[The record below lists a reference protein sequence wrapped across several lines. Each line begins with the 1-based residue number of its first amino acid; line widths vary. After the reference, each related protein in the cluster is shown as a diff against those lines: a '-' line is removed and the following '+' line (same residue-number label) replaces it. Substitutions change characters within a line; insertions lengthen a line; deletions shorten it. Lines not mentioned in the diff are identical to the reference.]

1 MTTPTTTPTAPV
13 KPPASTSEKPAKP
26 ASKRVGGP
34 HVTGGSRDARW
45 IAAAVL
51 EVMAGIRTPTDAA
64 NALAISMPR
73 YYILEKRALEGLI
86 TACEPRPRGPSHR
99 PDQEVEVLR
108 LQVARLEQDVARSQ
122 ALARA
127 AQRTIGLAP
136 PVKPVARK
144 ADAPGKKH
152 RRRRPVV
159 RALRVIHR
167 LQSDPATSEGQTTAD
182 LGLTV
187 TDGQP

>member
-1 MTTPTTTPTAPV
+1 MNAQTNTATAPV
-13 KPPASTSEKPAKP
+13 QPVDSTGQRSNKPAG
-26 ASKRVGGP
+26 KRVSGP
-34 HVTGGSRDARW
+34 NVTGGSRDARR

-51 EVMAGIRTPTDAA
+51 EVMAGVRTPTDAA
-64 NALAISMPR
+64 SALTISMPR

-86 TACEPRPRGPSHR
+86 AACEPRSKGPGRR
-99 PDQEVEVLR
+99 PDKEVELLR

-136 PVKPVARK
+136 PVKPAARK

-159 RALRVIHR
+159 RALKVIDR
-167 LQSDPATSEGQTTAD
+167 LKVDGGDDAPQATAGPASGVTEGQA
-182 LGLTV
+182 
-187 TDGQP
+187 